1 MKKNFVRV
9 MLFGAL
15 TLAVTTTVTSCKD
28 YDDDIKGLQEQ
39 VDKITSASPVST
51 EDMNAAVDKASKE
64 LKEQLAKLE
73 KLVNDPSSET
83 SLTQQIAD
91 LKEALKTAVGE
102 DAKNLAGKLA
112 AAQNDLKALKTA
124 LGGDDYIKGLKKK
137 IDDLET
143 AKATLADLIAAEKEF
158 DATGKLDG
166 YNETGLVALVNQQ
179 IMDAFSTEGTP
190 SSIAKYVSDAIK
202 SQIAVTVKTV
212 KFPFGTEQALGDI
225 ITKIYDDIY
234 KDRDAVQ
241 ENFGKLDDLLS
252 AIDGYV
258 GIGEGKYAD
267 YDAIIKQI
275 NDTKNDLAALL
286 EPTGSSSLTE
296 KVKGIIADELK
307 AKDSDLKKMENA
319 LLKEINAIKGMIQ
332 SIVYVPESAD
342 RTINFASL
350 KVLIGF
356 NASNGFTDASNTKFE
371 KKVKFRVAPSSAVQ
385 YLVSGE
391 NQKYEISI
399 DAQKLTRS
407 AAPFSI
413 TNVAAVDGEENLIEV
428 TMVADDAF
436 ADVNGFA
443 TSLIVKGKEVAAG
456 KDKELSDLSSDYFA
470 IVKQAVYI
478 VDVAYSYADM
488 PTSLIKGS
496 ADAIDFGNNGIITFT
511 TVPTAAD
518 KSDNGKKA
526 TKTAAEL
533 GIDASIAT
541 TTFAMTGTNVADNFD
556 FNTDATKKDLYVLK
570 PKATG
575 TAGGEATITPTIVVV
590 GQSKTATAMTIKL
603 IEKSEKVDLVV
614 KPITWAAKEQTIA
627 MTDDNLKAIE
637 AAISKTADD
646 LSAIQSVTDNKST
659 AKDNAITFEL
669 ANQGQANAAIT
680 LKVPA
685 KAETQTVTAV
695 LKLNTKEI
703 NLSAVITVDETKPD
717 VFKWDKKPLLG
728 DVIPLTINTTDN
740 AGKVSKITLE
750 ADLADVYVNFATWN
764 TMANTDK
771 KITLNCVAAPNIGK
785 IDNSAYS
792 YSLPATTALP
802 KGTTSVSSID
812 VTYNVMCNKT
822 SLNPANKENVVT
834 YSVPVEELNGKL
846 SVPAEKLRA
855 KDVAE
860 ELSAAYALSLTT
872 AFNPEEEEVA
882 AEEPAEP
889 KLLWND
895 AEGKAMWPTADNE
908 KYGSSA
914 NVLPIYGLGISFES
928 ADAASKTFIETY
940 FDKGELAKGNLKFS
954 GKGLAALPNTLG
966 TDLIVKLK
974 VVATSKWGDVA
985 NSGTVF
991 TVTFKKGCTVNKT
1004 VE

>member
-15 TLAVTTTVTSCKD
+15 TLAVSTTVTSCKD

-91 LKEALKTAVGE
+91 LKAALETAVGK
-102 DAKNLAGKLA
+102 DATDLAGKLSI
-112 AAQNDLKALKTA
+112 AQNDLTVLKSA

-137 IDDLET
+137 IEDLES
-143 AKATLADLIAAEKEF
+143 AKGTLADLIAAEKEF
-158 DATGKLDG
+158 DTTGKLDG
-166 YNETGLVALVNQQ
+166 YNKTGLVALVNQQ

-190 SSIAKYVSDAIK
+190 SDIAKYVSEAIK
-202 SQIAVTVKTV
+202 SQIAATVKTV
-212 KFPFGTEQALGDI
+212 KFPFGTEQDLEDI
-225 ITKIYDDIY
+225 ITKIYNDIY

-286 EPTGSSSLTE
+286 APTGSNSLT
-296 KVKGIIADELK
+296 KRVQDIIADELK

-342 RTINFASL
+342 RTINLASL
-350 KVLIGF
+350 MVLQGF
-356 NASNGFTDASNTKFE
+356 STSNEFVDAGNKNFE

-391 NQKYEISI
+391 NQKYDISI
-399 DAQKLTRS
+399 DAQKLTR
-407 AAPFSI
+407 AATPFSI

-443 TSLIVKGKEVAAG
+443 TSLIVKGKD

-470 IVKQAVYI
+470 IVKQTVYI
-478 VDVAYSYADM
+478 KDVAYSYKDM

-496 ADAIDFGNNGIITFT
+496 TDVVDFGNNGIITFT
-511 TVPTAAD
+511 TVPNAEA
-518 KSDNGKKA
+518 KSEQG
-526 TKTAAEL
+526 TPKTAAEL
-533 GIDASIAT
+533 GIDESIAKIS
-541 TTFAMTGTNVADNFD
+541 FAMTGDDVAKNFD
-556 FNTDATKKDLYVLK
+556 FNTDADKKDLYVLK

-575 TAGGEATITPTIVVV
+575 TAGGEATITPTIVVAE
-590 GQSKTATAMTIKL
+590 QSKAGTAMKVKL

-614 KPITWAAKEQTIA
+614 KSIIWADKEQTIE

-637 AAISKTADD
+637 AAISKTATD
-646 LSAIQSVTDNKST
+646 LSAIESVTDNKSD

-669 ANQGQANAAIT
+669 ANQGQEGAAIT

-703 NLSAVITVDETKPD
+703 NLSAEITVDETKPD
-717 VFKWDKKPLLG
+717 AFKWDKKPLLG
-728 DVIPLTINTTDN
+728 DIIPLTVETTKPS
-740 AGKVSKITLE
+740 GKVTGVTLT
-750 ADLADVYVNFATWN
+750 ADLADVYVNFATWKE
-764 TMANTDK
+764 MAATEK
-771 KITLNCVAAPNIGK
+771 KITLNCAAAPKIGT
-785 IDNSAYS
+785 IDNTAYS
-792 YSLPATTALP
+792 YSLPAKDALP

-812 VTYNVMCNKT
+812 VTYNVMCNEK

-846 SVPAEKLRA
+846 SVPVEKQRAKEVTGELSSTYELNLTTGFNPATKDVDAEK
-855 KDVAE
+855 
-860 ELSAAYALSLTT
+860 
-872 AFNPEEEEVA
+872 NPT
-882 AEEPAEP
+882 
-889 KLLWND
+889 LLWND
-895 AEGKAMWPTADNE
+895 AEGEAMWPTPDNE
-908 KYGSSA
+908 KYGSDV
-914 NVLPIYGLGISFES
+914 NVLPIYGLGISFEP
-928 ADAASKTFIETY
+928 ADATSKTFIETY

-954 GKGLAALPNTLG
+954 AKGLAALPNALG

-1004 VE
+1004 VAPDNN